1 MYMKKGEREAYGDQ
15 NSYFNRI
22 NFREV
27 KNFAFN
33 FANKQFERFRVDLI
47 SRNWQKFAKFNIV
60 KINPVKVFYNIL

>member
-22 NFREV
+22 NFSEV
-27 KNFAFN
+27 NNFVFN

-47 SRNWQKFAKFNIV
+47 SRNWQKFAKLA
-60 KINPVKVFYNIL
+60 KVREI